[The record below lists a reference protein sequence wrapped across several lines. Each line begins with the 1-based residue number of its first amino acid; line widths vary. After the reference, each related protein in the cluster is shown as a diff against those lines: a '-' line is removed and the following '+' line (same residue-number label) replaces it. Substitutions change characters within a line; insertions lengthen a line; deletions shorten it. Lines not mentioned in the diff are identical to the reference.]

1 MWRNLAGSVL
11 LALAQIAG
19 ADTGSDAAA
28 NEHAPTF
35 LSPYRTIVGGF
46 SAPASPVPGRPPTGP
61 YLKLLHPS
69 ALAANGP
76 DLYVAD
82 SGQRLLLRI
91 DTVSQSIT
99 PLREISPV
107 PGVRIKAGSD
117 GSVYVLR
124 PDRGDVTRLT
134 RDGRPI
140 ATFSA
145 KYEILQPADIVIEPT
160 LNRPWISD
168 AAGGVF
174 AFHPS
179 GRKSEPLV
187 GRGDGFPDEL
197 AGATLLAANRTHV
210 VGIDPRCRCI
220 VDFDREG
227 SVIGKFG
234 EGELLNPADIALD
247 AHDRTW
253 VVDRGDRS
261 LKIFD
266 QGRLVATLK
275 PAQIGLVDIT
285 AISIDIYNA
294 YIADAPSGRIGVFG
308 ITPPSRR

>member
-1 MWRNLAGSVL
+1 MWRNLAGCVL
-11 LALAQIAG
+11 LAWALLAG
-19 ADTGSDAAA
+19 AAGLDTEPLERA
-28 NEHAPTF
+28 NAF
-35 LSPYRTIVGGF
+35 LSPQGMIVGGF
-46 SAPASPVPGRPPTGP
+46 SAPASPVPGRPPTGA

-82 SGQRLLLRI
+82 SGQRLLLHF
-91 DTVSQSIT
+91 DTVSQSVT
-99 PLREISPV
+99 PLREIPPL
-107 PGVRIKAGSD
+107 PGVRIKAGAD
-117 GSVYVLR
+117 GSVYVVR
-124 PDRGDVTRLT
+124 PDRGEVARLA

-145 KYEILQPADIVIEPT
+145 KFEILQPADIVIEPT

-187 GRGDGFPDEL
+187 GRGDGFSDEFG
-197 AGATLLAANRTHV
+197 GATLLAASRERVT
-210 VGIDPRCRCI
+210 GFDPRCRCLI
-220 VDFDREG
+220 DFDREG
-227 SVIGKFG
+227 AVIGKYG
-234 EGELLNPADIALD
+234 EGELLNPADLALD
-247 AHDRTW
+247 AAGRTW
-253 VVDRGDRS
+253 VVDRGDRR

-266 QGRLVATLK
+266 QGRLVAALQ
-275 PAQIGLVDIT
+275 PPQLGLVDVT
-285 AISIDIYNA
+285 AISIDLHTA
-294 YIADAPSGRIGVFG
+294 YIADGPAGRIGIFG

>member
-1 MWRNLAGSVL
+1 MWRILAGSMF
-11 LALAQIAG
+11 LALTQIAG
-19 ADTGSDAAA
+19 ADMGSEAATI
-28 NEHAPTF
+28 EHASAF
-35 LSPYRTIVGGF
+35 LAPYRMIVGGF
-46 SAPASPVPGRPPTGP
+46 SAPASPVPGRPPTGA

-69 ALAANGP
+69 ALTANGP

-99 PLREISPV
+99 PLREISPL
-107 PGVRIKAGSD
+107 PGVRIKAGID

-124 PDRGDVTRLT
+124 PDRGEVTRLT

-140 ATFSA
+140 VTFSA
-145 KYEILQPADIVIEPT
+145 KYEVLQPADIVIEPT

-187 GRGDGFPDEL
+187 GRGDGFPDEF
-197 AGATLLAANRTHV
+197 AGATLLAANRVHV
-210 VGIDPRCRCI
+210 AGIDPRCRCI
-220 VDFDREG
+220 VDFDRDG
-227 SVIGKFG
+227 YVIGKYG
-234 EGELLNPADIALD
+234 EGKLLNPSDIALD
-247 AHDRTW
+247 AHDRAW

-266 QGRLVATLK
+266 HGELVATLK
-275 PAQIGLVDIT
+275 PAQLGLVDIT
-285 AISIDIYNA
+285 AISIDVYHA

-308 ITPPSRR
+308 VTPPSRR

>member
-1 MWRNLAGSVL
+1 MWRKLAGCVL
-11 LALAQIAG
+11 LALAQFAG
-19 ADTGSDAAA
+19 ADTGSDAATS
-28 NEHAPTF
+28 ERAPSL
-35 LSPYRTIVGGF
+35 LSTYRMIVGGF
-46 SAPASPVPGRPPTGP
+46 SAPASPVPGRAPSGP

-76 DLYVAD
+76 DLYVVD

-91 DTVSQSIT
+91 DTVTQSIT
-99 PLREISPV
+99 PLQAISPL
-107 PGVRIKAGSD
+107 PGVRIKADID
-117 GSVYVLR
+117 GSVYVLH
-124 PDRGDVTRLT
+124 PDRGEVTRLT

-140 ATFSA
+140 VTFSA
-145 KYEILQPADIVIEPT
+145 KYEVLQPADIVIEPT
-160 LNRPWISD
+160 LNRAWISD

-187 GRGDGFPDEL
+187 GRGDGFPDEF
-197 AGATLLAANRTHV
+197 AGATLLAANRTRV
-210 VGIDPRCRCI
+210 AGIDPRCRCI
-220 VDFDREG
+220 LDFDREG
-227 SVIGKFG
+227 SVIGKYG
-234 EGELLNPADIALD
+234 EGELLNPADIAID

-266 QGRLVATLK
+266 HGELLATLK
-275 PAQIGLVDIT
+275 PAQLGLVDIT
-285 AISIDIYNA
+285 AISIDIFVA

>member
-1 MWRNLAGSVL
+1 ML
-11 LALAQIAG
+11 LALAQLAG
-19 ADTGSDAAA
+19 ADTAPDPGAI
-28 NEHAPTF
+28 EHAPAL
-35 LSPYRTIVGGF
+35 LSPQGMILGGF
-46 SAPASPVPGRPPTGP
+46 SAPSSPLPGRPPTGA

-91 DTVSQSIT
+91 DTASQSVT
-99 PLREISPV
+99 PLREIPPL
-107 PGVRIKAGSD
+107 PGVRIKAGTD

-124 PDRGDVTRLT
+124 PDRGEVARLT

-145 KYEILQPADIVIEPT
+145 KYEILRPADIVIEPT
-160 LNRPWISD
+160 LNRPWVSD
-168 AAGGVF
+168 AAGSVF
-174 AFHPS
+174 SFHPS
-179 GRKSEPLV
+179 GRKSEALV
-187 GRGDGFPDEL
+187 GRGDGFPDEF
-197 AGATLLAANRTHV
+197 AGATLLTANRIRV
-210 VGIDPRCRCI
+210 AGVDPRCRCI

-227 SVIGKFG
+227 TVIAKYG
-234 EGELLNPADIALD
+234 EGELLNPTDIAID

-261 LKIFD
+261 LKVFD
-266 QGRLVATLK
+266 HGELVATLK
-275 PAQIGLVDIT
+275 PAQLGLVDIS
-285 AISIDIYNA
+285 AISIDIYIA
-294 YIADAPSGRIGVFG
+294 YIADAPSGRIGIFG